1 MYINSL
7 FKRKVFWNNHTVS
20 RHINI
25 QANCSVL
32 IWEPF
37 WSVIVCMTFLIF
49 WLYSVYNVLCL
60 FMLFIVIYIK
70 SIQMSFFA
78 LLCLFVPFCAF
89 FVFFFC
95 VFFLLCFCAF
105 LCLLC
110 FFVLYLCFFPCY
122 AFLMHKYLK
131 SIDIIKRHKNIK
143 KHKKA

>member
-70 SIQMSFFA
+70 SIQMSFCA
-78 LLCLFVPFCAF
+78 LLCLFVSFCAF
-89 FVFFFC
+89 YSFLCFFVLFSFYA
-95 VFFLLCFCAF
+95 FCAF

-110 FFVLYLCFFPCY
+110 FFVLSLCFFPCY

-131 SIDIIKRHKNIK
+131 SIDIIKRHN